1 MNITTE
7 SLENRQMRLIIE
19 LDEKETQQAMQR
31 AARNISR
38 QVNIPGFR
46 KGKAPYD
53 LILQRFGEDTVRK
66 EAAEAVL
73 EEVYDKALE
82 QERIEPYAP
91 AALEKADLDPIAF
104 TFTIPLRPVIEL
116 GDYRD
121 YRLKYKQ
128 AKVNKSQV
136 EEALEDI
143 RMQNAILELVER
155 PAQMGDGASVSFSVT
170 VGEEVVLKE
179 DTAHVMVEADASYPA
194 SGFAQELVGM
204 SAGDE
209 RTFTLTLP
217 DDFPRE
223 ELRGQEAGFSAKMM
237 EVYDQTI
244 PDLDDDLARTVGG
257 FGSLKELEKQVKEQL
272 RQGAQQGIDQEYV
285 EQVLGDLIERARIEY
300 PPVLLER
307 ELDEVLE
314 EFKQV
319 VRRDARLSLE
329 DYLRLQNKALEEF
342 REELAPSAEA
352 RLKRA
357 LLLGQVA
364 QVEELDVDKEEIR
377 AQIDAIC
384 APWGVRAEEMRS
396 SLYTEAGQQAVRRR
410 LLTNKALQRL
420 VAIAK
425 GEMEAGAGE
434 EEKASEGQESK
445 ETGGEE

>member
-7 SLENRQMRLIIE
+7 SLESRQMRLTIE

-31 AARNISR
+31 AARNISK

-53 LILQRFGEDTVRK
+53 LVLQRFGEDTVRK
-66 EAAEAVL
+66 EAAEALV
-73 EEVYDKALE
+73 EEAYDKALK
-82 QERIEPYAP
+82 QEGIEPYAP
-91 AALEKADLDPIAF
+91 AALEKADLDPITF
-104 TFTIPLRPVIEL
+104 TFSVPLRPVVEL

-128 AKVNKSQV
+128 AKVSKSQV
-136 EEALEDI
+136 EEALQDI

-155 PAQMGDGASVSFSVT
+155 PVEMGDGASVSFSAT
-170 VGEEVVLKE
+170 VGGEVVLKE

-194 SGFAQELVGM
+194 PGFAQELVGM
-204 SAGDE
+204 SAGDK

-217 DDFPRE
+217 DDFPRG
-223 ELRGQEAGFSAKMM
+223 ELRGQEAEFSAKMM

-257 FGSLKELEKQVKEQL
+257 FDSLKNLEKQIKEEL
-272 RQGAQQGIDQEYV
+272 RRGAQQGIDQEYV
-285 EQVLGDLIERARIEY
+285 EQVLSDLVERARIEY
-300 PPVLLER
+300 PPVSLER
-307 ELDEVLE
+307 ELDEAVE
-314 EFKQV
+314 EFRRI
-319 VRRDARLSLE
+319 VRRDAKLSLE
-329 DYLRLQNKALEEF
+329 DYLRFQNKTMEGF
-342 REELAPSAEA
+342 REELVPSAEA

-364 QVEELDVDKEEIR
+364 QLEELDVDKEEIR
-377 AQIDAIC
+377 AQIEAMS
-384 APWGVRAEEMRS
+384 APWGVRAEEVRS
-396 SLYTEAGQQAVRRR
+396 SFNSDAGQRAVRSR
-410 LLTNKALQRL
+410 LLANKVLQRL

-434 EEKASEGQESK
+434 EEETLEGQES
-445 ETGGEE
+445 EEIGEEE